1 MFDKKSALNRAAK
14 VLAEKVP
21 PGQSWA
27 IIEDHTRESA
37 SAWIFFYN
45 SLRYLETGNMIHRLA
60 GNGPIFVNKTTG
72 EVKFY
77 GSMPPLEVIIENY
90 EKS

>member
-1 MFDKKSALNRAAK
+1 
-14 VLAEKVP
+14 
-21 PGQSWA
+21 
-27 IIEDHTRESA
+27 
-37 SAWIFFYN
+37 
-45 SLRYLETGNMIHRLA
+45 MIHRLA